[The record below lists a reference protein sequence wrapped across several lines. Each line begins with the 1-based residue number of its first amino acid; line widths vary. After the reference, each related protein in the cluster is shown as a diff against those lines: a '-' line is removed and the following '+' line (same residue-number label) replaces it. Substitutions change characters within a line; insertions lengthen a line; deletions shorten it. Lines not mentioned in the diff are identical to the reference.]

1 MKCPIIKRCGGC
13 FYPQDQY
20 QEELKEK
27 TLFIEKEIKKTKLK
41 IDVKPTVASPLVN
54 GYRNMNTVSTKNIAK
69 ILFLINT
76 VYYTKI
82 LWMKFYNIYK
92 AI

>member
-1 MKCPIIKRCGGC
+1 MKCPIIKKCGGC

-41 IDVKPTVASPLVN
+41 IDVKPTVASPLEN
-54 GYRNMNTVSTKNIAK
+54 GRTTTGTISGS
-69 ILFLINT
+69 LLLRWEHLIPS
-76 VYYTKI
+76 
-82 LWMKFYNIYK
+82 
-92 AI
+92 